1 MKKYREAIE
10 QFKMVGDYKKS
21 EKKDDAQL
29 MIGNASAALGDKE
42 GARDAYNTLIS
53 SYPASPLIPK
63 AREKLARLK

>member
-1 MKKYREAIE
+1 M
-10 QFKMVGDYKKS
+10 
-21 EKKDDAQL
+21 
-29 MIGNASAALGDKE
+29 GDKE